1 MQPHRVFVVGSS
13 LFAETLAQIP
23 GDSRTVTVIGTAPTP
38 EVALPTF
45 ETEYPDAV
53 IVAGPVEISQ
63 HTLGLLL
70 TTYPDLPVIY
80 ADPNAEHMQVVTSQ
94 RVGIRPS
101 DLMAALTKLPK
112 RK

>member
-13 LFAETLAQIP
+13 LFAETLAQIL
-23 GDSRTVTVIGTAPTP
+23 GDSPTVTVIGTAPTP
-38 EVALPTF
+38 EAALPTF

-53 IVAGPVEISQ
+53 IVAGPAETSQ
-63 HTLGLLL
+63 STLGLLL
-70 TTYPDLPVIY
+70 TTNPDLPIIY

-94 RVGIRPS
+94 RVGAHPS

>member
-13 LFAETLAQIP
+13 LFAETLAQILE
-23 GDSRTVTVIGTAPTP
+23 DSGTVTVIGNAPTP
-38 EVALPTF
+38 EAALPTF
-45 ETEYPDAV
+45 ETENPDAV
-53 IVAGPVEISQ
+53 IVAGSAETSQ
-63 HTLGLLL
+63 STLGLLL

-101 DLMAALTKLPK
+101 DLIAALTKLPK

>member
-1 MQPHRVFVVGSS
+1 MQPHRVFVGDSS
-13 LFAETLAQIP
+13 LFAATLAQFS
-23 GDSRTVTVIGTAPTP
+23 GDSRTVTVYDTAPSP

-45 ETEYPDAV
+45 ETENPDAV
-53 IVAGPVEISQ
+53 IVAGSAETSQ
-63 HTLGLLL
+63 STLGLLL